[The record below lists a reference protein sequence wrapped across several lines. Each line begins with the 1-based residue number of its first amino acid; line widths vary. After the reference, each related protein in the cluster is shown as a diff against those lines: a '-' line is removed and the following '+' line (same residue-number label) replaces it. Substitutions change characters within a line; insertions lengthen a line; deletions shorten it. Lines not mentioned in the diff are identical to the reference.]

1 MELKGLGAGSKGFGA
16 GSNGLGAESKGF
28 GAGSNGLGAGS
39 MGLGAG
45 SKGFGAGL
53 RRLGAVGAMGLMIAF
68 GGESMAQNSVGM
80 AQNSAG
86 MAQDT
91 VRMTLSDCLQY
102 AYEHNLTVQT
112 AQLNRE
118 SAEAS
123 VSNAKWNFAPSM
135 SASAGENMNIQG
147 GGTSFNT
154 SAGVNANMT
163 LFSGLANLRTLQQSK
178 LSLKQSELKVK
189 QSQNTVAAQI
199 IQSYLTILMNE
210 ERLSYQRDVL
220 KTSEEQM
227 NEGEVKY
234 NVGKLLESDYLL
246 LQANYESAL
255 ANIENTRLTIENN
268 RLELRNLLCL
278 GSGTTV
284 GVVDMEQDDA
294 QMQLLSMEQVIR
306 EAEANMPDLQISQM
320 NVDLAKYNVKI
331 AKSSYSPTLGLNGG
345 ANYYLGG
352 TQLDQT
358 SGTMV
363 SGGNFSGT
371 VGLNLNIPIL
381 RGNTITQVKQSKINL
396 RQAELQHDQTAQE
409 LRKTI
414 EAQYIA
420 TAQAKNQYRS
430 SQLLKE
436 AYQSN
441 YNVYRLKYENGAVTT
456 VDMLTQQ
463 DRFLSALNDY
473 LQNKYTY
480 LLDLKVLDIYM
491 GSFKF

>member
-1 MELKGLGAGSKGFGA
+1 MMIKTLKTKII
-16 GSNGLGAESKGF
+16 
-28 GAGSNGLGAGS
+28 
-39 MGLGAG
+39 
-45 SKGFGAGL
+45 
-53 RRLGAVGAMGLMIAF
+53 RVGIFILTLTVWDIS
-68 GGESMAQNSVGM
+68 E
-80 AQNSAG
+80 
-86 MAQDT
+86 AQDT
-91 VRMTLSDCLQY
+91 VRMSLDDCLQY
-102 AYEHNLTVQT
+102 AYEHNLTVQQ

-189 QSQNTVAAQI
+189 QSQNSIAGQI
-199 IQSYLTILMNE
+199 IQAYMTILMNQ
-210 ERLSYQRDVL
+210 ERLSYQQEVL

-246 LQANYESAL
+246 LQANYQSAL
-255 ANIENTRLTIENN
+255 GSIEITRLTIDNN

-278 GSGTTV
+278 EKGQTV
-284 GVVDMEQDDA
+284 GVSDIDDSEA
-294 QMQLLSMEQVIR
+294 MQLLSLDEVVR
-306 EAEANMPDLQISQM
+306 AAESNMPDLEISQM

-331 AKSSYSPTLGLNGG
+331 AKSAYSPTLGLNGG

-381 RGNTITQVKQSKINL
+381 RGNSITQVKQSKINL
-396 RQAELQHDQTAQE
+396 RQAEIQNEQTAQE

-414 EAQYIA
+414 EAQYIS
-420 TAQAKNQYRS
+420 TAQAGNQYRT
-430 SQLLKE
+430 SQKMKE
-436 AYQSN
+436 AYQAN
-441 YNVYRLKYENGAVTT
+441 YNVYKMKYENGAVTT

-480 LLDLKVLDIYM
+480 LMDLKVLDIYM
-491 GSFKF
+491 GR

>member
-1 MELKGLGAGSKGFGA
+1 MIKTLKTKII
-16 GSNGLGAESKGF
+16 
-28 GAGSNGLGAGS
+28 
-39 MGLGAG
+39 
-45 SKGFGAGL
+45 
-53 RRLGAVGAMGLMIAF
+53 RVGIFILTLTVWDIS
-68 GGESMAQNSVGM
+68 E
-80 AQNSAG
+80 
-86 MAQDT
+86 AQDT
-91 VRMTLSDCLQY
+91 VRMSLDDCLQY
-102 AYEHNLTVQT
+102 AYEHNLTVQQ

-189 QSQNTVAAQI
+189 QSQNSIAGQI
-199 IQSYLTILMNE
+199 IQAYMTILMNQ
-210 ERLSYQRDVL
+210 ERLSYQQEVL

-246 LQANYESAL
+246 LQANYQSAL
-255 ANIENTRLTIENN
+255 GSIEITRLTIDNN

-278 GSGTTV
+278 EKGQTV
-284 GVVDMEQDDA
+284 GVSDIDDSEA
-294 QMQLLSMEQVIR
+294 MQLLSLDEVVR
-306 EAEANMPDLQISQM
+306 AAESNMPDLEISQM

-331 AKSSYSPTLGLNGG
+331 AKSAYSPTLGLNGG

-381 RGNTITQVKQSKINL
+381 RGNSITQVKQSKINL
-396 RQAELQHDQTAQE
+396 RQAEIQNEQTAQE

-414 EAQYIA
+414 EAQYIS
-420 TAQAKNQYRS
+420 TAQAGNQYRT
-430 SQLLKE
+430 SQKMKE
-436 AYQSN
+436 AYQAN
-441 YNVYRLKYENGAVTT
+441 YNVYKMKYENGAVTT

-480 LLDLKVLDIYM
+480 LMDLKVLDIYM
-491 GSFKF
+491 GR

>member
-1 MELKGLGAGSKGFGA
+1 MKHERITMRGTVILAAL
-16 GSNGLGAESKGF
+16 L
-28 GAGSNGLGAGS
+28 
-39 MGLGAG
+39 
-45 SKGFGAGL
+45 
-53 RRLGAVGAMGLMIAF
+53 AVGGVC
-68 GGESMAQNSVGM
+68 Q
-80 AQNSAG
+80 
-86 MAQDT
+86 AQDT
-91 VRMTLSDCLQY
+91 VRMSLDDCLRY
-102 AYEHNLTVQT
+102 AYDHNLTVQT

-189 QSQNTVAAQI
+189 QSQNNIAGQI
-199 IQSYLTILMNE
+199 IQAYMTILMNQ
-210 ERLSYQRDVL
+210 ERLTYQRDVL

-234 NVGKLLESDYLL
+234 NVGKLLESDYML
-246 LQANYESAL
+246 LQANYQSAL
-255 ANIENTRLTIENN
+255 GNIENTRLTIENN

-278 GSGTTV
+278 ENGQTV
-284 GVVDMEQDDA
+284 GVTEVGDNEN
-294 QMQLLSMEQVIR
+294 MQLLSMEEVIR
-306 EAEANMPDLQISQM
+306 AAESNMPDLEISQM

-331 AKSSYSPTLGLNGG
+331 AKSAYSPTLGLNGG

-371 VGLNLNIPIL
+371 VGLNLNIPLL
-381 RGNTITQVKQSKINL
+381 RGNSITQVKQSKINL

-456 VDMLTQQ
+456 VDLLTQQ

-480 LLDLKVLDIYM
+480 LMDLKVLDIYM
-491 GSFKF
+491 GK

>member
-1 MELKGLGAGSKGFGA
+1 MQSYHTKILTATLFTALSIGAG
-16 GSNGLGAESKGF
+16 
-28 GAGSNGLGAGS
+28 
-39 MGLGAG
+39 
-45 SKGFGAGL
+45 
-53 RRLGAVGAMGLMIAF
+53 
-68 GGESMAQNSVGM
+68 
-80 AQNSAG
+80 
-86 MAQDT
+86 AQDT
-91 VRMTLSDCLQY
+91 VRMTLDSCLRY
-102 AYEHNLTVQT
+102 AYSHNLTVQQ
-112 AQLNRE
+112 AQLNKE

-189 QSQNTVAAQI
+189 QSQNSIAGQI
-199 IQSYLTILMNE
+199 IQAYMTILMNE
-210 ERLSYQRDVL
+210 ERLSYQQEVL

-246 LQANYESAL
+246 LQANYQSAQG
-255 ANIENTRLTIENN
+255 AIEITKLTIDNN

-278 GSGTTV
+278 EKGQTV
-284 GVVDMEQDDA
+284 GVSDIEEGES
-294 QMQLLSMEQVIR
+294 MQLLSMDEVIR
-306 EAEANMPDLQISQM
+306 AAESHMPDLEISQM

-352 TQLDQT
+352 AQLDQT

-363 SGGNFSGT
+363 NGGNFSGT

-396 RQAELQHDQTAQE
+396 RQAEIQNQQTAQV

-414 EAQYIA
+414 ESQYIA
-420 TAQAKNQYRS
+420 TAQAGNQYRT
-430 SQLLKE
+430 SQKMKE
-436 AYQSN
+436 AYQAN
-441 YNVYRLKYENGAVTT
+441 YNVYKLKYENGAVTT

-463 DRFLSALNDY
+463 DRFLSSLNDY

-480 LLDLKVLDIYM
+480 LMDLKVLDVYM
-491 GSFKF
+491 GK

>member
-1 MELKGLGAGSKGFGA
+1 MSI
-16 GSNGLGAESKGF
+16 
-28 GAGSNGLGAGS
+28 
-39 MGLGAG
+39 
-45 SKGFGAGL
+45 
-53 RRLGAVGAMGLMIAF
+53 RRNFFKLIGGWVLVAMIATN
-68 GGESMAQNSVGM
+68 GNCQ
-80 AQNSAG
+80 
-86 MAQDT
+86 AQDT
-91 VRMTLSDCLQY
+91 MRMSLEECLHY

-118 SAEAS
+118 LAEAN
-123 VSNAKWNFAPSM
+123 VSSAKWNFAPTM

-189 QSQNTVAAQI
+189 QSQNNIAGQI
-199 IQSYLTILMNE
+199 IQAYMTILMNR
-210 ERLSYQRDVL
+210 ERMSYQQEVL
-220 KTSEEQM
+220 KTSEEQL

-255 ANIENTRLTIENN
+255 GNIENTRLTIENN

-278 GSGTTV
+278 EPGQA
-284 GVVDMEQDDA
+284 VDVTEIGDSER
-294 QMQLLSMEQVIR
+294 MQLLSMDEVIR
-306 EAEANMPDLQISQM
+306 AAEANLPDLEISRM

-331 AKSSYSPTLGLNGG
+331 AKSAYSPTLGLNGG

-352 TQLDQT
+352 AQLDQT

-363 SGGNFSGT
+363 NGGNFSGT

-396 RQAELQHDQTAQE
+396 RQAEIQRDQTTQE

-420 TAQAKNQYRS
+420 TAQAGNQYLT
-430 SQLLKE
+430 SQKMKD
-436 AYQSN
+436 AYQAN
-441 YNVYRLKYENGAVTT
+441 YNVYKLKYENGAVTT

-480 LLDLKVLDIYM
+480 LLDLKQLDVMM
-491 GSFKF
+491 GR

>member
-1 MELKGLGAGSKGFGA
+1 MKHERITMRGTVILAAL
-16 GSNGLGAESKGF
+16 L
-28 GAGSNGLGAGS
+28 
-39 MGLGAG
+39 
-45 SKGFGAGL
+45 
-53 RRLGAVGAMGLMIAF
+53 AVGG
-68 GGESMAQNSVGM
+68 VCR
-80 AQNSAG
+80 
-86 MAQDT
+86 AQDT
-91 VRMTLSDCLQY
+91 VRMSLDDCLRY
-102 AYEHNLTVQT
+102 AYDHNLTVQT

-189 QSQNTVAAQI
+189 QSQNNIAGQI
-199 IQSYLTILMNE
+199 IQAYMTILMNQ
-210 ERLSYQRDVL
+210 ERLTYQRDVL

-234 NVGKLLESDYLL
+234 NVGKLLESDYML
-246 LQANYESAL
+246 LQANYQSAL
-255 ANIENTRLTIENN
+255 GNIENTRLTIENN

-278 GSGTTV
+278 ENGQTV
-284 GVVDMEQDDA
+284 GVTEVGDNEN
-294 QMQLLSMEQVIR
+294 MQLLSMEEVIR
-306 EAEANMPDLQISQM
+306 AAESNMPDLEISQM

-331 AKSSYSPTLGLNGG
+331 AKSAYSPTLGLNGG

-371 VGLNLNIPIL
+371 VGLNLNIPLL
-381 RGNTITQVKQSKINL
+381 RGNSITQVKQSKINL

-456 VDMLTQQ
+456 VDLLTQQ

-480 LLDLKVLDIYM
+480 LMDLKVLDIYM
-491 GSFKF
+491 GKE

>member
-1 MELKGLGAGSKGFGA
+1 MIQYMQSYHTKILTATLFTV
-16 GSNGLGAESKGF
+16 L
-28 GAGSNGLGAGS
+28 S
-39 MGLGAG
+39 MGAC
-45 SKGFGAGL
+45 
-53 RRLGAVGAMGLMIAF
+53 
-68 GGESMAQNSVGM
+68 
-80 AQNSAG
+80 
-86 MAQDT
+86 AQDT
-91 VRMTLSDCLQY
+91 VRMTLDSCLRY
-102 AYEHNLTVQT
+102 AYSHNLTVQQ
-112 AQLNRE
+112 AQLNKE

-189 QSQNTVAAQI
+189 QSQNSISGQI
-199 IQSYLTILMNE
+199 IQAYMTILMNE
-210 ERLSYQRDVL
+210 ERLSYQQEVL

-246 LQANYESAL
+246 LQANYQSAL
-255 ANIENTRLTIENN
+255 GSIEITKLTIDNN

-278 GSGTTV
+278 EKGQTV
-284 GVVDMEQDDA
+284 GVSDIEEGET
-294 QMQLLSMEQVIR
+294 MQLLSMEEVIR
-306 EAEANMPDLQISQM
+306 AAETHMPDLEISQM

-352 TQLDQT
+352 AQLDQT

-363 SGGNFSGT
+363 NGGNFSGT

-396 RQAELQHDQTAQE
+396 RQAEIQNQQTAHE

-414 EAQYIA
+414 ESQYIA
-420 TAQAKNQYRS
+420 TAQAGNQYKT
-430 SQLLKE
+430 SQKMKE
-436 AYQSN
+436 AYQAN
-441 YNVYRLKYENGAVTT
+441 YNVYKLKYENGAVTT

-463 DRFLSALNDY
+463 DRFLSSLNDY

-480 LLDLKVLDIYM
+480 LMDLKVLDVYM
-491 GSFKF
+491 GK

>member
-1 MELKGLGAGSKGFGA
+1 MIQYMQSYHTKILTATLFTALSIGAG
-16 GSNGLGAESKGF
+16 
-28 GAGSNGLGAGS
+28 
-39 MGLGAG
+39 
-45 SKGFGAGL
+45 
-53 RRLGAVGAMGLMIAF
+53 
-68 GGESMAQNSVGM
+68 
-80 AQNSAG
+80 
-86 MAQDT
+86 AQDT
-91 VRMTLSDCLQY
+91 VRMTLDSCLRY
-102 AYEHNLTVQT
+102 AYSHNLTVQQ
-112 AQLNRE
+112 AQLNKE

-189 QSQNTVAAQI
+189 QSQNSIAGQI
-199 IQSYLTILMNE
+199 IQAYMTILMNE
-210 ERLSYQRDVL
+210 ERLSYQQEVL

-246 LQANYESAL
+246 LQANYQSAQG
-255 ANIENTRLTIENN
+255 AIEITKLTIDNN

-278 GSGTTV
+278 EKGQTV
-284 GVVDMEQDDA
+284 GVSDIEEGES
-294 QMQLLSMEQVIR
+294 MQLLSMDEVIR
-306 EAEANMPDLQISQM
+306 AAESHMPDLEISQM

-352 TQLDQT
+352 AQLDQT

-363 SGGNFSGT
+363 NGGNFSGT

-396 RQAELQHDQTAQE
+396 RQAEIQNQQTAQE

-414 EAQYIA
+414 ESQYIA
-420 TAQAKNQYRS
+420 TAQAGNQYRT
-430 SQLLKE
+430 SQKMKE
-436 AYQSN
+436 AYQAN
-441 YNVYRLKYENGAVTT
+441 YNVYKLKYENGAVTT

-463 DRFLSALNDY
+463 DRFLSSLNDY

-480 LLDLKVLDIYM
+480 LMDLKVLDVYM
-491 GSFKF
+491 GK

>member
-1 MELKGLGAGSKGFGA
+1 MQSYHTKILTATLFTALSIGAG
-16 GSNGLGAESKGF
+16 
-28 GAGSNGLGAGS
+28 
-39 MGLGAG
+39 
-45 SKGFGAGL
+45 
-53 RRLGAVGAMGLMIAF
+53 
-68 GGESMAQNSVGM
+68 
-80 AQNSAG
+80 
-86 MAQDT
+86 AQDT
-91 VRMTLSDCLQY
+91 VRMTLDSCLRY
-102 AYEHNLTVQT
+102 AYSHNLTVQQ
-112 AQLNRE
+112 AQLNKE

-189 QSQNTVAAQI
+189 QSQNSIAGQI
-199 IQSYLTILMNE
+199 IQAYMTILMNE
-210 ERLSYQRDVL
+210 ERLSYQQEVL

-246 LQANYESAL
+246 LQANYQSAQG
-255 ANIENTRLTIENN
+255 AIEITKLTIDNN

-278 GSGTTV
+278 EKGQTV
-284 GVVDMEQDDA
+284 GVSDIEEGES
-294 QMQLLSMEQVIR
+294 MQLLSMDEVIR
-306 EAEANMPDLQISQM
+306 AAESHMPDLEISQM

-352 TQLDQT
+352 AQLDQT

-363 SGGNFSGT
+363 NGGNFSGT

-396 RQAELQHDQTAQE
+396 RQAEIQNQQTAQE

-414 EAQYIA
+414 ESQYIA
-420 TAQAKNQYRS
+420 TAQAGNQYRT
-430 SQLLKE
+430 SQKMKE
-436 AYQSN
+436 AYQAN
-441 YNVYRLKYENGAVTT
+441 YNVYKLKYENGAVTT

-463 DRFLSALNDY
+463 DRFLSSLNDY

-480 LLDLKVLDIYM
+480 LMDLKVLDVYM
-491 GSFKF
+491 GK

>member
-1 MELKGLGAGSKGFGA
+1 MKDNETRKLLAMAAALAALCGAA
-16 GSNGLGAESKGF
+16 C
-28 GAGSNGLGAGS
+28 
-39 MGLGAG
+39 
-45 SKGFGAGL
+45 
-53 RRLGAVGAMGLMIAF
+53 
-68 GGESMAQNSVGM
+68 
-80 AQNSAG
+80 
-86 MAQDT
+86 AQDT
-91 VRMTLSDCLQY
+91 VRMTLDECLHY
-102 AYEHNLTVQT
+102 ANEHNLTVQT
-112 AQLNRE
+112 AELNKE
-118 SAEAS
+118 SAQAS
-123 VSNAKWNFAPSM
+123 VSNAKWNFAPTV

-178 LSLKQSELKVK
+178 LSLRQSELKVK
-189 QSQNTVAAQI
+189 QSQNTIATQI
-199 IQSYLTILMNE
+199 TQAYLTILMNR
-210 ERLSYQRDVL
+210 ERLQYQQEVL

-227 NEGEVKY
+227 KEGEVKY
-234 NVGKLLESDYLL
+234 NVGKILESDYLL

-255 ANIENTRLTIENN
+255 GNVEVTRLTIENN

-278 GSGTTV
+278 ENGQTV
-284 GVVDMEQDDA
+284 DVADMQGDEA
-294 QMQLLSMEQVIR
+294 QMQLMSMDEVIR
-306 EAEANMPDLQISQM
+306 EAEQNLPDLQISQM
-320 NVDLAKYNVKI
+320 NVDIAKYNVQI
-331 AKSSYSPTLGLNGG
+331 AKSAYSPTLGLNGG
-345 ANYYLGG
+345 ANYFLGG

-371 VGLNLNIPIL
+371 VGLNLNIPLL
-381 RGNTITQVKQSKINL
+381 RGGTITQMKQSKINL
-396 RQAELQHDQTAQE
+396 RQAELQNEQTALE

-420 TAQAKNQYRS
+420 TAQAGNQYRS
-430 SQLLKE
+430 SQLLKD

-456 VDMLTQQ
+456 VDLLTQQ

-480 LLDLKVLDIYM
+480 LLDLKQLDIYM
-491 GSFKF
+491 GRGM

>member
-1 MELKGLGAGSKGFGA
+1 MQSYHTKILTATLFTAF
-16 GSNGLGAESKGF
+16 
-28 GAGSNGLGAGS
+28 S
-39 MGLGAG
+39 MGAC
-45 SKGFGAGL
+45 
-53 RRLGAVGAMGLMIAF
+53 
-68 GGESMAQNSVGM
+68 
-80 AQNSAG
+80 
-86 MAQDT
+86 AQDT
-91 VRMTLSDCLQY
+91 VRMTLDSCLRY
-102 AYEHNLTVQT
+102 AYSHNLTVQQ
-112 AQLNRE
+112 AQLNKE

-189 QSQNTVAAQI
+189 QSQNSIAGQI
-199 IQSYLTILMNE
+199 IQAYMTILMNE
-210 ERLSYQRDVL
+210 ERLSYQQEVL

-246 LQANYESAL
+246 LQANYQSAL
-255 ANIENTRLTIENN
+255 GSIEITRLTIDNN

-278 GSGTTV
+278 EKGQTV
-284 GVVDMEQDDA
+284 GVSDIEEGES
-294 QMQLLSMEQVIR
+294 MQLLSMDEVIR
-306 EAEANMPDLQISQM
+306 AAESHMPDLEISQM

-352 TQLDQT
+352 AQLDQT

-363 SGGNFSGT
+363 NGGNFSGT

-396 RQAELQHDQTAQE
+396 RQAEIQNQQTAQE

-414 EAQYIA
+414 ESQYIA
-420 TAQAKNQYRS
+420 TAQAGNQYRT
-430 SQLLKE
+430 SQKMKE
-436 AYQSN
+436 AYQAN
-441 YNVYRLKYENGAVTT
+441 YNVYKLKYENGAVTT

-463 DRFLSALNDY
+463 DRFLSSLNDY

-480 LLDLKVLDIYM
+480 LMDLKVLDVYM
-491 GSFKF
+491 GK

>member
-1 MELKGLGAGSKGFGA
+1 MIQYMQSYHTKILTATLFTALSIGAC
-16 GSNGLGAESKGF
+16 
-28 GAGSNGLGAGS
+28 
-39 MGLGAG
+39 
-45 SKGFGAGL
+45 
-53 RRLGAVGAMGLMIAF
+53 
-68 GGESMAQNSVGM
+68 
-80 AQNSAG
+80 
-86 MAQDT
+86 AQDT
-91 VRMTLSDCLQY
+91 VRMTLDSCLRY
-102 AYEHNLTVQT
+102 AYSHNLTVQQ
-112 AQLNRE
+112 AQLNKE

-163 LFSGLANLRTLQQSK
+163 LFSGLANMRTLQQSK

-189 QSQNTVAAQI
+189 QSQNNIAGQI
-199 IQSYLTILMNE
+199 IQAYMTILMNE
-210 ERLSYQRDVL
+210 ERLSYQQEVL

-246 LQANYESAL
+246 LQANYQSAQGS
-255 ANIENTRLTIENN
+255 IEITKLTIDNN

-278 GSGTTV
+278 EKGQTV
-284 GVVDMEQDDA
+284 GVSDIEEGET
-294 QMQLLSMEQVIR
+294 MQLLSMEEVIR
-306 EAEANMPDLQISQM
+306 AAESHMPDLEISQM

-352 TQLDQT
+352 AQLDQT

-363 SGGNFSGT
+363 NGGNFSGT

-396 RQAELQHDQTAQE
+396 RQAEIQNQQTAQE

-414 EAQYIA
+414 ESQYIA
-420 TAQAKNQYRS
+420 TAQAGNQYRT
-430 SQLLKE
+430 SQKMKE
-436 AYQSN
+436 AYQAN
-441 YNVYRLKYENGAVTT
+441 YNVYKLKYENGAVTT

-463 DRFLSALNDY
+463 DRFLSSLNDY

-480 LLDLKVLDIYM
+480 LMDLKVLDVYM
-491 GSFKF
+491 GK